1 MKLYFRKL
9 TQDKSKFTLEFV
21 SDAVNTISPEH
32 FITLKRPKLDKGKI
46 ESIVRSNYAEQISK
60 GLFTEEAGKK
70 MEIEIKEAIEK
81 EKRRIL
87 NLPAP
92 TIFSVYVIEVK
103 NLWETTA
110 FKVDITKETALYF
123 VQNKEKIAEMVF
135 SLENYP
141 FYLEWSSKSRKV
153 LEIKDKFLADNPY
166 SKEIEDCFTPA
177 ISDINN
183 DYNQRIGKE
192 QYVKPEIKRDFD
204 VITEEVDWIVKGEK
218 ANVKD
223 IIAKMNASI
232 SDE

>member
-32 FITLKRPKLDKGKI
+32 FITLKRPKLDKSKI

-103 NLWETTA
+103 NLWET
-110 FKVDITKETALYF
+110 
-123 VQNKEKIAEMVF
+123 
-135 SLENYP
+135 
-141 FYLEWSSKSRKV
+141 SSKSWKV